1 MHVIEGIPQLEV
13 QARVRWQKIVLDSLL
28 AIGGVLIITGIIAIL
43 HLYPNIPD
51 ISVIY
56 LLLILPLATLRGRY
70 AAILAAF
77 AAFLAFDFFQVPP
90 IYSFYL
96 PASRGVELVIL
107 LFTAIVTSQLA
118 ASAQQ
123 SAQHAWRRERETR
136 ILYEMMHLVN
146 SKITFDEQLDMLALS
161 IVRIFSPWGV
171 SECALLL
178 PDTNGQLVIKA
189 DAPIQI
195 ESFILSQEQMT
206 VAGQVMSEGKGRT
219 LTDAIDSS
227 GKPILLYLLPL
238 KVNGRSLGVLALHMS
253 QSAPWLANLEQI
265 HNEQNRTDDQSAF
278 FWTVLDQVAST
289 IERGHLR
296 LAMSHS

>member
-1 MHVIEGIPQLEV
+1 MHTIERIPQIEV
-13 QARVRWQKIVLDSLL
+13 RTRVRWQKIALDSLL
-28 AIGGVLIITGIIAIL
+28 AIGGVLIITGIIAFWQ
-43 HLYPNIPD
+43 LYPGIPD

-107 LFTAIVTSQLA
+107 LLTAIVTSQLA
-118 ASAQQ
+118 ASTQQ
-123 SAQHAWRRERETR
+123 SAQRAWRRERETR

-146 SKITFDEQLDMLALS
+146 SKISFDEQLDTLALS

-178 PDTNGQLVIKA
+178 PDTDKRLVIKA

-195 ESFILSQEQMT
+195 ESFALSQEQMT
-206 VAGQVMSEGKGRT
+206 VVGQVMSEGRGRT
-219 LTDAIDSS
+219 LAGAIDASD
-227 GKPILLYLLPL
+227 KPMSLYLLPL
-238 KVNGRSLGVLALHMS
+238 QVNGRSLGVLALHML

-265 HNEQNRTDDQSAF
+265 RSEQNITDDQGAF

-289 IERGHLR
+289 IERGYLR
-296 LAMSHS
+296 LSMSLS